1 MVNVT
6 DEEVY
11 QTACG
16 VMQQYRA
23 TLPGGHRTPARWF
36 MFLLGLKRLAV
47 LEVLP
52 GLNDNGNTLSS
63 GVIERRIDQVFR
75 KVSQPANACV
85 LDPLNLAHMPL
96 SRGRALGDMPAQ
108 NTWRNHLGMRKGGR
122 CYASV
127 ATLSETEFITGQRL
141 QCPHLQVAQ
150 EGTLA
155 EASCSLATNS
165 PHYDGQNQP
174 KWIRQVGGGYQS
186 VDLSVAANWSPQ
198 MAVFS
203 QTVNSE
209 GEVTQNL
216 RVPLLPFLVVL
227 YHDSPG
233 QPTERDISDFMT
245 DFGFDTASLQVL
257 FDPSPENQWNAQ
269 MIEAHP
275 QQMQYTS
282 VEEIIAPPL
291 NLPPPPPPQV
301 NTGYAAEMYVQ
312 AHLEGDDWTVTNVSR
327 LNLGWDLEARRG
339 NQTRYIEV
347 KSSVNNS
354 ISPTMTD
361 NEWQAAQEQGVNYW
375 LALITNFRDNQDNE
389 IHWVQD
395 PHAVLTPTAN
405 IRVVHSITQTDWR
418 NNQANFD

>member
-1 MVNVT
+1 
-6 DEEVY
+6 
-11 QTACG
+11 
-16 VMQQYRA
+16 
-23 TLPGGHRTPARWF
+23 

-52 GLNDNGNTLSS
+52 ALNDDGNTLSS

-85 LDPLNLAHMPL
+85 LDPLNLNYHAL
-96 SRGRALGDMPAQ
+96 SGTDGQ

-150 EGTLA
+150 EGTLTGA
-155 EASCSLATNS
+155 ACSLAANS

-174 KWIRQVGGGYQS
+174 KWIRRVGGNYQS

-209 GEVTQNL
+209 GEVTQNR

-245 DFGFDTASLQVL
+245 DFCFDTASLQIL
-257 FDPSPENQWNAQ
+257 FDPSPDNQWNAQ
-269 MIEAHP
+269 MVAAHP

-282 VEEIIAPPL
+282 VEEIIPPPL

-312 AHLEGDDWTVTNVSR
+312 AHLEADGWTVTNVSR

-339 NQTRYIEV
+339 NLTRYIEV

-361 NEWQAAQEQGVNYW
+361 NEWQASQEQGVNYW
-375 LALITNFRDNQDNE
+375 LALITNFRENQDNE

-405 IRVVHSITQTDWR
+405 IRVVHSISQTDWR

>member
-1 MVNVT
+1 MVNFA

-11 QTACG
+11 QTACNA
-16 VMQQYRA
+16 MQQYRA
-23 TLPGGHRTPARWF
+23 TLPGNIPARWF

-52 GLNDNGNTLSS
+52 ALNDDGNTLSS

-85 LDPLNLAHMPL
+85 LDPLNLNYHAL
-96 SRGRALGDMPAQ
+96 SGTDGQ

-155 EASCSLATNS
+155 GAACSLAANT
-165 PHYDGQNQP
+165 PHYQGSNFP
-174 KWIRQVGGGYQS
+174 KWIRQVSGGYQS

-209 GEVTQNL
+209 GEVTQNR

-245 DFGFDTASLQVL
+245 DFCFDTASLQIL
-257 FDPSPENQWNAQ
+257 FDPSPDNQWNAQ
-269 MIEAHP
+269 MVAAHP

-282 VEEIIAPPL
+282 VEEIIPPPL

-312 AHLEGDDWTVTNVSR
+312 AHLEADGWTVTNVSR

-339 NQTRYIEV
+339 NLTRYIEV

-361 NEWQAAQEQGVNYW
+361 NEWQASQEQGVNYW
-375 LALITNFRDNQDNE
+375 LALITNFRENQDNE

-405 IRVVHSITQTDWR
+405 IRVVHSISQTDWR

>member
-23 TLPGGHRTPARWF
+23 TLPGGYQTPARWF
-36 MFLLGLKRLAV
+36 MFLLAV
-47 LEVLP
+47 LGVLP

-85 LDPLNLAHMPL
+85 LDPLNLNYHAL
-96 SRGRALGDMPAQ
+96 SRAGTGGQ
-108 NTWRNHLGMRKGGR
+108 NTWRNHLGMQKGAR

-127 ATLSETEFITGQRL
+127 ATLSETEFIIGQRL

-155 EASCSLATNS
+155 GAACSLAANS

-209 GEVTQNL
+209 GEVTQNR

-245 DFGFDTASLQVL
+245 DFDFDTASLQAV

-275 QQMQYTS
+275 QHIQYTP
-282 VEEIIAPPL
+282 VEEIILPPL

-301 NTGYAAEMYVQ
+301 NTGYAAEMYIQ
-312 AHLEGDDWTVTNVSR
+312 AQLEADGWTVTNVSR

-339 NQTRYIEV
+339 NLTRYIEV

-361 NEWQAAQEQGVNYW
+361 NEWQAAQERGVNYW
-375 LALITNFRDNQDNE
+375 LALITNFRENQDNE
-389 IHWVQD
+389 INWVQD

-405 IRVVHSITQTDWR
+405 IRVVHSISQTDWR